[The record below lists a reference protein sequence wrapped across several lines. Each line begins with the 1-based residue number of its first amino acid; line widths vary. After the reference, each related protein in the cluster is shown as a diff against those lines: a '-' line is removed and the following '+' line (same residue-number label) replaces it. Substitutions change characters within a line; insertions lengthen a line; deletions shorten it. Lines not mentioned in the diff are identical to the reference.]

1 MGHISFVGIL
11 SVTQIIILAIRISHY
26 VTLFTNR
33 GSTVDTVE
41 NRYGMFYVFLVWN
54 LCLLLDPGSHRKGM
68 KWNKCEVEKIII

>member
-33 GSTVDTVE
+33 GSTVDQKSL
-41 NRYGMFYVFLVWN
+41 RYVLHLFGMEFVPAL
-54 LCLLLDPGSHRKGM
+54 GSRISSERHEM
-68 KWNKCEVEKIII
+68 E